1 MSMRKD
7 TGRARMEPPSQMH
20 GPRACVLL
28 PCEKN
33 TRRRPSKIP
42 PRRRAAALAVPFL
55 RLTRVQA
62 IEDNLLSNLTEG
74 ATFVNA
80 VCATDVSTGNTG
92 MSTNVPQ
99 IVAARPIVRGGTT
112 IAVYPPEAAPMR
124 THISLGRIFGIEV
137 GLHYSWF
144 LIAVLIVFSLGGYFR
159 TVNPNWGDAVVWS
172 LAALTGLL
180 FFVSVILH
188 ELSHSLMAKAR
199 NLPVR
204 SITLFA
210 LGGVSQIEKG
220 ANTART
226 EFLVA
231 IVGPLTSLAIGGIAL
246 LLAWAAGWQPG
257 EAEHSPVVTMLEW
270 LGYIN
275 VALAVFNMIPG
286 FPLDGGRVLRALL
299 WWKSGDGDAA
309 TRRAARTGQAV
320 GILFM
325 AWGLGRFLVGS
336 NFGGLWIALIG
347 WFLLQTAGQSY
358 AEVDLRRLLRGVRV
372 ADVMARDCPTVN
384 AHSSVEDFIDETVL
398 HTERRCF
405 VVEMNGEPVGLLGAG
420 DVRGI
425 EPSKRPFTTV
435 DQIMQPLDQMRAVD
449 PDMPLT
455 AALELMARTEAPQL
469 PVVSGGRLDGVVS
482 RRQVAQYLS
491 TRAA

>member
-1 MSMRKD
+1 
-7 TGRARMEPPSQMH
+7 
-20 GPRACVLL
+20 
-28 PCEKN
+28 
-33 TRRRPSKIP
+33 
-42 PRRRAAALAVPFL
+42 
-55 RLTRVQA
+55 
-62 IEDNLLSNLTEG
+62 
-74 ATFVNA
+74 
-80 VCATDVSTGNTG
+80 
-92 MSTNVPQ
+92 
-99 IVAARPIVRGGTT
+99 
-112 IAVYPPEAAPMR
+112 MR

-144 LIAVLIVFSLGGYFR
+144 LIALLIVFSLGGYFR
-159 TVNPNWGDAVVWS
+159 TVNPGWSTAVVWS
-172 LAALTGLL
+172 LAVLTGLL

-210 LGGVSQIEKG
+210 LGGVSQIEKS

-231 IVGPLTSLAIGGIAL
+231 IVGPLTSLAIGALSL
-246 LLAWAAGWQPG
+246 LLAWAAGWPFT
-257 EAEHSPVVTMLEW
+257 EAEPSPVVTMLVW

-299 WWKSGDGDAA
+299 WWKTGDGDAA
-309 TRRAARTGQAV
+309 TRWAARTGQVVA
-320 GILFM
+320 GLFI
-325 AWGLGRFLVGS
+325 AWGLGRFLVAA

-347 WFLLQTAGQSY
+347 WFLMQAAGQSY

-384 AHSSVEDFIDETVL
+384 AHASVESFIDETVL

-405 VVEMNGEPVGLLGAG
+405 VVEMNGEPVGLLGTS
-420 DVRGI
+420 DVRAI
-425 EPSKRPFTTV
+425 EPAKRPFTTV
-435 DQIMQPLDQMRAVD
+435 GQIMKPLDQLRAVD
-449 PDMPLT
+449 PDTPLT

-469 PVVSGGRLDGVVS
+469 PVVSGGHLDGVVS

>member
-1 MSMRKD
+1 
-7 TGRARMEPPSQMH
+7 
-20 GPRACVLL
+20 
-28 PCEKN
+28 
-33 TRRRPSKIP
+33 
-42 PRRRAAALAVPFL
+42 
-55 RLTRVQA
+55 
-62 IEDNLLSNLTEG
+62 
-74 ATFVNA
+74 
-80 VCATDVSTGNTG
+80 
-92 MSTNVPQ
+92 
-99 IVAARPIVRGGTT
+99 
-112 IAVYPPEAAPMR
+112 MR

-144 LIAVLIVFSLGGYFR
+144 LIALLIVFSLGGYFR
-159 TVNPNWGDAVVWS
+159 SVNPGWSDAVVWS

-210 LGGVSQIEKG
+210 LGGVSQIEKS
-220 ANTART
+220 ANTAKT

-231 IVGPLTSLAIGGIAL
+231 IVGPLTSLVVGGASL
-246 LLAWAAGWQPG
+246 LLAWAAGWQLAGSEP
-257 EAEHSPVVTMLEW
+257 SPVVTMLVW

-309 TRRAARTGQAV
+309 TRWAARTGQVV
-320 GILFM
+320 GGLFI
-325 AWGLGRFLVGS
+325 AWGLGTFLMRA
-336 NFGGLWIALIG
+336 NYGGLWIALIG
-347 WFLLQTAGQSY
+347 WFLMQVAAQSY
-358 AEVDLRRLLRGVRV
+358 AEVDLRRLLHGVRV
-372 ADVMARDCPTVN
+372 ADVMARDCPAVDAN
-384 AHSSVEDFIDETVL
+384 SSVESFIGETVL

-420 DVRGI
+420 DVGAI
-425 EPSKRPFTTV
+425 EPAKRPFTTL
-435 DQIMQPLDQMRAVD
+435 DQVMQPLDQTRAVN
-449 PDMPLT
+449 PDTPLS
-455 AALELMARTEAPQL
+455 AALELMARTEARQL
-469 PVVSGGRLDGVVS
+469 AVVSEGHLDGVVS